1 MGISLSGGPWQ
12 YNRFDQFDEAAK
24 PDYLDF
30 DKDGDKKE
38 PMKKALKEKG
48 GKKCPK
54 CGKSPCECG
63 KSDMKEWV
71 EEMVQEGIDLGEY
84 TWDDMVEIF
93 NEGKGMHRE
102 ADTGKVVD
110 KAEIGKTYYPNMPKK
125 KTSVKKKPDAFG
137 GRFKKEE
144 INLDENRRAARSA
157 GGYKDDSKK
166 QTDPSKDGFTGISG
180 SIKEI
185 MRQNKEIEAKN
196 KVKKEEV
203 CHYLMSE
210 GFANNPVSAEIMF
223 NHMSEEWLEAIE
235 EGYKSADKDKIDRQ
249 IGKAYDKEQAAVK
262 SGDEKEVN
270 KQMQRRIAMSS
281 PFTRRTQLQNKKN

>member
-12 YNRFDQFDEAAK
+12 YNRFDQFNEAAK

-38 PMKKALKEKG
+38 SMKKALKEKG

-54 CGKSPCECG
+54 CGKSPCECD

-71 EEMVQEGIDLGEY
+71 EEMVQEGIDLSEY

-137 GRFKKEE
+137 GRFKKE
-144 INLDENRRAARSA
+144 
-157 GGYKDDSKK
+157 SKEYRDPVSHALE
-166 QTDPSKDGFTGISG
+166 TDKKLMKIHNGD
-180 SIKEI
+180 K
-185 MRQNKEIEAKN
+185 KK
-196 KVKKEEV
+196 KVTKEEV
-203 CHYLMSE
+203 LQHLMDE

-223 NHMSEEWLEAIE
+223 NHMSEEWLNAIE
-235 EGYKSADKDKIDRQ
+235 EAWKPMNTSKVVRQ
-249 IGKAYDKEQAAVK
+249 RDKAYDKEQAAVR

-270 KQMQRRIAMSS
+270 KQMQRRIAMTNPSG
-281 PFTRRTQLQNKKN
+281 RKAGLENKKN

>member
-12 YNRFDQFDEAAK
+12 YNRFNQFVESAK

-48 GKKCPK
+48 KKNVQEKKEMPDFLK
-54 CGKSPCECG
+54 KKVEEKKSKDKDCTC
-63 KSDMKEWV
+63 KEWV

-110 KAEIGKTYYPNMPKK
+110 KAEIGKTYYPNMPKM

-144 INLDENRRAARSA
+144 
-157 GGYKDDSKK
+157 
-166 QTDPSKDGFTGISG
+166 
-180 SIKEI
+180 
-185 MRQNKEIEAKN
+185 
-196 KVKKEEV
+196 V
-203 CHYLMSE
+203 CDYLISE

-223 NHMSEEWLEAIE
+223 NHMSEEWLNAIE
-235 EGYKSADKDKIDRQ
+235 EGWKPMNTAKVANQRNM
-249 IGKAYDKEQAAVK
+249 AYDKEQAAVR

-270 KQMQRRIAMSS
+270 KQMQRRIAMTSPSS
-281 PFTRRTQLQNKKN
+281 RRAGLQNKKN

>member
-30 DKDGDKKE
+30 DKDGDEKE

-48 GKKCPK
+48 KKCPK
-54 CGKSPCECG
+54 CKKSPCECG

-71 EEMVQEGIDLGEY
+71 NEMVQEGIDLGEY

-93 NEGKGMHRE
+93 NEGMKHRE

-110 KAEIGKTYYPNMPKK
+110 KAEIGKTYYPHGERQKS
-125 KTSVKKKPDAFG
+125 SVKKQKVDPFG

-144 INLDENRRAARSA
+144 
-157 GGYKDDSKK
+157 
-166 QTDPSKDGFTGISG
+166 
-180 SIKEI
+180 
-185 MRQNKEIEAKN
+185 
-196 KVKKEEV
+196 V
-203 CHYLMSE
+203 CDYLMSE

-281 PFTRRTQLQNKKN
+281 PATRKTQLQNKKN